1 MARSRSVPTHRAV
14 RLIAVAAAF
23 GLATAACGS
32 SGDGTS
38 ADTAASTGSAGSGA
52 ATSEATGSSA
62 ASGADTASGEPIKI
76 GYSAWPGWFPL
87 AIAEKEGLFAEAGVN
102 VELQFFA
109 DYLGSLDAMSAGQLD
124 GNTQTLNDTMFAVAA
139 GDEQVIVV
147 TNDNSAGNDAIIC
160 DASVGDNIEDLK
172 GKTIAAE
179 PGVVDHFLLLQ
190 GLASVGLT
198 EKDIDFRGVTT
209 DAAAAAFAG
218 GEFDCV
224 GVFAPFTVQALERP
238 GSKVVFSSADF
249 PGTISD
255 HIVVTPELIKER
267 PEDVQKLVDA
277 WYLTLDWIEANPDE
291 ALATLAD
298 VAELTPEEYQSLADG
313 TKIFDAEDAL
323 TTFTDTAGPT
333 SLERVAKLIN
343 PFLVESGLTE
353 KEAPLDGLFDGSFTK
368 AHVDGAA

>member
-1 MARSRSVPTHRAV
+1 MARSRSVPA
-14 RLIAVAAAF
+14 RLATVAAAL

-32 SGDGTS
+32 SSDDG
-38 ADTAASTGSAGSGA
+38 AASETTVASG
-52 ATSEATGSSA
+52 ATGSSTADSA
-62 ASGADTASGEPIKI
+62 APAAAGEPIKI

-87 AIAEKEGLFAEAGVN
+87 AIAEKEGLFTEAGVN

-109 DYLGSLDAMSAGQLD
+109 DYLGSLDAMAAGQLD

-139 GDEQVIVV
+139 GDQQVIVV

-160 DASVGDNIEDLK
+160 DASVGDTIEDLK

-198 EKDIDFRGVTT
+198 ESDIDFRGVTT

-238 GSKVVFSSADF
+238 GSKVVFDSADF

-255 HIVVTPELIKER
+255 HIVVTPELIEER

-291 ALATLAD
+291 ALAALAE
-298 VAELTPEEYQSLADG
+298 VAELTPEEYESLADG
-313 TKIFDAEDAL
+313 TEIFDAPAAL
-323 TTFTDTAGPT
+323 TTFTDTSGPT
-333 SLERVAKLIN
+333 SLQRVAKLIN

-353 KEAPLDGLFDGSFTK
+353 TEAPLEGLFDGSFTQ
-368 AHVDGAA
+368 ASVDGAA